1 MKKLASLVLAL
12 IMVFSVAGTAACA
25 ENAPVEIEFFT
36 NRSFEG
42 AAATD
47 LEKDN
52 FVEQYLRENLGVD
65 IRYVYTDELTTNLNL
80 RLFSGDVPD
89 VFNVENR
96 NYLKQYADE
105 GYLLNLDE
113 HADKLAD
120 AFAFT
125 EGNASAGKIDGATY
139 AIPGRPYGFREA
151 YWYNVNAFK
160 KAGVTEMPTTLT
172 GLVDAVREAMKADV
186 DGNGV
191 NDSIGLTG
199 SGWETL
205 CEIFGVYGVTMPNV
219 LSLDADGHVVD
230 TMLTRNF
237 YDALVY
243 ANGLWNEGFIDHE
256 IFSLTPSQAVDKCM
270 TRSAI
275 LAELQW
281 PSIKKVA
288 AWEAFLAVDPEA
300 EWEIVGPVTGPD
312 GVTNYVGN
320 YASNAFTSLTCI
332 NADLEGAKLEA
343 ALKFINFMGTE
354 DGLTLTTYG
363 IKGQHWD
370 YDANGVAAIY
380 PDQVKNVN
388 FSWIYQLCGRD
399 ELQYCLVKFGQEA
412 NKYIE
417 YSFYQPYITDVT
429 ALIDIPEW
437 YNVTDA
443 KTYISEE
450 CAKFLTGERE
460 LNETEWA
467 KFLSVLDSTYQYTRF
482 IQEGDAAWQAMVG

>member
-52 FVEQYLRENLGVD
+52 FVEQYLREKLGVD

-160 KAGVTEMPTTLT
+160 KAGVTEAELADMTWNPKDGGSFGKIIAKLTVDEAGNNATSPSFDKTKVAVYGYQTPGDGGMMGQREWSHFAVTNGFKFQDKPWDAKFYYDDPKLAETVSWLAGLTTKGISASLT
-172 GLVDAVREAMKADV
+172 EMGTGRMESADAMFVAGKVAIIPNGSWMITHFAANAKFPYAWIPLPKGPSGKRASMFNGLADSIWVGSKHKEQAWKWVKYLGSSDCQSVVASHGVVFPAIKGLPEKAIEVQKGKGVNSSAFLDMAKSQTFLAPISDNGSQVNDLMVSAMQTILMGKADAAA
-186 DGNGV
+186 
-191 NDSIGLTG
+191 
-199 SGWETL
+199 TL
-205 CEIFGVYGVTMPNV
+205 K
-219 LSLDADGHVVD
+219 DA
-230 TMLTRNF
+230 
-237 YDALVY
+237 
-243 ANGLWNEGFIDHE
+243 
-256 IFSLTPSQAVDKCM
+256 
-270 TRSAI
+270 
-275 LAELQW
+275 
-281 PSIKKVA
+281 
-288 AWEAFLAVDPEA
+288 
-300 EWEIVGPVTGPD
+300 
-312 GVTNYVGN
+312 
-320 YASNAFTSLTCI
+320 NAKI
-332 NADLEGAKLEA
+332 NALGK
-343 ALKFINFMGTE
+343 
-354 DGLTLTTYG
+354 
-363 IKGQHWD
+363 
-370 YDANGVAAIY
+370 
-380 PDQVKNVN
+380 
-388 FSWIYQLCGRD
+388 
-399 ELQYCLVKFGQEA
+399 
-412 NKYIE
+412 
-417 YSFYQPYITDVT
+417 
-429 ALIDIPEW
+429 
-437 YNVTDA
+437 
-443 KTYISEE
+443 
-450 CAKFLTGERE
+450 
-460 LNETEWA
+460 
-467 KFLSVLDSTYQYTRF
+467 
-482 IQEGDAAWQAMVG
+482 

>member
-36 NRSFEG
+36 SRSFEG
-42 AAATD
+42 AAGTD

-172 GLVDAVREAMKADV
+172 GLVDAVRETYQEAYER
-186 DGNGV
+186 
-191 NDSIGLTG
+191 NDTAG
-199 SGWETL
+199 
-205 CEIFGVYGVTMPNV
+205 
-219 LSLDADGHVVD
+219 
-230 TMLTRNF
+230 
-237 YDALVY
+237 
-243 ANGLWNEGFIDHE
+243 
-256 IFSLTPSQAVDKCM
+256 K
-270 TRSAI
+270 RSAKSS
-275 LAELQW
+275 A
-281 PSIKKVA
+281 
-288 AWEAFLAVDPEA
+288 
-300 EWEIVGPVTGPD
+300 
-312 GVTNYVGN
+312 
-320 YASNAFTSLTCI
+320 
-332 NADLEGAKLEA
+332 
-343 ALKFINFMGTE
+343 
-354 DGLTLTTYG
+354 
-363 IKGQHWD
+363 
-370 YDANGVAAIY
+370 
-380 PDQVKNVN
+380 
-388 FSWIYQLCGRD
+388 R
-399 ELQYCLVKFGQEA
+399 
-412 NKYIE
+412 
-417 YSFYQPYITDVT
+417 T
-429 ALIDIPEW
+429 A
-437 YNVTDA
+437 
-443 KTYISEE
+443 
-450 CAKFLTGERE
+450 
-460 LNETEWA
+460 
-467 KFLSVLDSTYQYTRF
+467 
-482 IQEGDAAWQAMVG
+482 

>member
-172 GLVDAVREAMKADV
+172 GLVDAVREASA
-186 DGNGV
+186 
-191 NDSIGLTG
+191 S
-199 SGWETL
+199 
-205 CEIFGVYGVTMPNV
+205 P
-219 LSLDADGHVVD
+219 
-230 TMLTRNF
+230 
-237 YDALVY
+237 
-243 ANGLWNEGFIDHE
+243 
-256 IFSLTPSQAVDKCM
+256 FS
-270 TRSAI
+270 
-275 LAELQW
+275 
-281 PSIKKVA
+281 
-288 AWEAFLAVDPEA
+288 
-300 EWEIVGPVTGPD
+300 
-312 GVTNYVGN
+312 
-320 YASNAFTSLTCI
+320 
-332 NADLEGAKLEA
+332 
-343 ALKFINFMGTE
+343 
-354 DGLTLTTYG
+354 
-363 IKGQHWD
+363 
-370 YDANGVAAIY
+370 
-380 PDQVKNVN
+380 
-388 FSWIYQLCGRD
+388 
-399 ELQYCLVKFGQEA
+399 
-412 NKYIE
+412 
-417 YSFYQPYITDVT
+417 
-429 ALIDIPEW
+429 
-437 YNVTDA
+437 
-443 KTYISEE
+443 
-450 CAKFLTGERE
+450 
-460 LNETEWA
+460 
-467 KFLSVLDSTYQYTRF
+467 TRF
-482 IQEGDAAWQAMVG
+482 LLFARSLRMPQNGCAAMLISATHAKIAPICAESKPQSI

>member
-1 MKKLASLVLAL
+1 M
-12 IMVFSVAGTAACA
+12 
-25 ENAPVEIEFFT
+25 
-36 NRSFEG
+36 RSC
-42 AAATD
+42 
-47 LEKDN
+47 
-52 FVEQYLRENLGVD
+52 
-65 IRYVYTDELTTNLNL
+65 
-80 RLFSGDVPD
+80 SG
-89 VFNVENR
+89 
-96 NYLKQYADE
+96 
-105 GYLLNLDE
+105 LL
-113 HADKLAD
+113 
-120 AFAFT
+120 
-125 EGNASAGKIDGATY
+125 S
-139 AIPGRPYGFREA
+139 
-151 YWYNVNAFK
+151 
-160 KAGVTEMPTTLT
+160 
-172 GLVDAVREAMKADV
+172 
-186 DGNGV
+186 
-191 NDSIGLTG
+191 
-199 SGWETL
+199 
-205 CEIFGVYGVTMPNV
+205 
-219 LSLDADGHVVD
+219 
-230 TMLTRNF
+230 
-237 YDALVY
+237 
-243 ANGLWNEGFIDHE
+243 
-256 IFSLTPSQAVDKCM
+256 
-270 TRSAI
+270 
-275 LAELQW
+275 
-281 PSIKKVA
+281 KVA